1 MRIRRL
7 FVCTRRVPRPSAT
20 STPLLAPLAPDV
32 SALTRLETVAGEDP
46 RPFQRPRSGH
56 RPSPT
61 LLSGTCFAPAP
72 EVPDMPLRSLRAAVE
87 GSRPHP
93 PPSPQIAGGATP
105 RALVRTLHRGAAV
118 RWLGGP
124 SYAFQSS
131 WEHRAG
137 GSRRRRTPPSASG
150 SRARRAGWGA
160 AAVARGRAE
169 RRSEATVTSARHGR
183 AVARVTASCSS

>member
-1 MRIRRL
+1 MRRL

-20 STPLLAPLAPDV
+20 YTRLLGPLAPDV
-32 SALTRLETVAGEDP
+32 RALSAPRDGRRGGP
-46 RPFQRPRSGH
+46 RPIQRPRSGH
-56 RPSPT
+56 RPPPT

-72 EVPDMPLRSLRAAVE
+72 AVPDMPLRSIRAAVK
-87 GSRPHP
+87 GSHPHP
-93 PPSPQIAGGATP
+93 PPTPQIAGGATP
-105 RALVRTLHRGAAV
+105 RALIRTLHRGAAV

-124 SYAFQSS
+124 SHAFQSS
-131 WEHRAG
+131 REHRAG
-137 GSRRRRTPPSASG
+137 GSRRRRTPPNASG

-183 AVARVTASCSS
+183 AVTRGTASCSS